1 FLRDALELRR
11 DQGRVSGHDH
21 DDGAYILLPNRVLG
35 DFASD
40 VDASDPQLLPRAVVA
55 LHQHADGVSSGFDV
69 EDARTGADTAFEFVA
84 DHSRAA
90 ADVSF
95 FDRAGMGGVER
106 VPGISP
112 FPFCVNQAANAAS
125 LETLPRG

>member
-1 FLRDALELRR
+1 M
-11 DQGRVSGHDH
+11 
-21 DDGAYILLPNRVLG
+21 PNRVLG

-69 EDARTGADTAFEFVA
+69 EDARTGADTAFEFIA

-106 VPGISP
+106 VPGIFRLHVESIDVVQVP
-112 FPFCVNQAANAAS
+112 VPGFGHD
-125 LETLPRG
+125 R